1 MRIGVMGAGAIG
13 GYLAARLVA
22 AGENVALIAR
32 GAHLEAIRER
42 GLQLRSE
49 LGDALV
55 RPAVA
60 TGDPQEVGTVD
71 VLLFTVKLYDSA
83 TALQAALPMV
93 GPDTRVVTFQNGIDG
108 VQILAR
114 TLGSER
120 VAGGAAHIPVQ
131 IEAPGVIRHPAR
143 LARFV
148 IGPLTGEYDQRLA
161 ELGRALTAA
170 GVEVALSEEIERELW
185 EKFVLLA
192 AWSGV
197 SAVTRGSFAIVRR
210 SEATR
215 TMLVEA
221 VHEATAVASAKAIAL
236 PPGCTERIIRFLL
249 EQAADEVKASQTHDL
264 EAGRRLEL
272 PWLSGAVVRM
282 GQELGVSTPT
292 HRFICSALAPY
303 VDGRPDMLGN

>member
-22 AGENVALIAR
+22 AGKDVALIAR
-32 GAHLEAIRER
+32 GPHLEAIRER

-49 LGDALV
+49 FGDALV
-55 RPAVA
+55 QPAAV
-60 TGDPQEVGTVD
+60 TDDPQEVGTVD
-71 VLLFTVKLYDSA
+71 VLLFTVKLYDA
-83 TALQAALPMV
+83 AAALQAALPMV

-108 VQILAR
+108 VEILAR
-114 TLGSER
+114 ALGPKR
-120 VAGGAAHIPVQ
+120 VVGGAAYIPVH

-148 IGPLTGEYDQRLA
+148 MGPLTGGHDWHVA
-161 ELGRALTAA
+161 EFGRVLTVA
-170 GVEVALSEEIERELW
+170 GVEVALSEKIERELW

-197 SAVTRGSFAIVRR
+197 SAVTRGSFATVRR

-215 TMLVEA
+215 TMLAEA
-221 VHEATAVASAKAIAL
+221 VHEVVAVAAAKAIAL
-236 PPGCTERIIRFLL
+236 PAGCAEQIIRFLL

-292 HRFICSALAPY
+292 HQFLCAALAPY
-303 VDGRPDMLGN
+303 VAGRPI